1 MCSLTN
7 IASTY
12 NTFMVCIFVSRPTN
26 TYRIAEN
33 FRGEN
38 LCEPPRFCG
47 YTRKFYL
54 RNLERGVLWY
64 GKSEQSTKV
73 FSAKIIFFTNSQ
85 KFSPSKVSRYMV
97 HFVCPYGEDYI
108 TYGEC
113 TSHDWMIAGMW
124 VEIASGV
131 PLASF
136 QVLVHGRRAWEWG

>member
-1 MCSLTN
+1 MWSLTN

-12 NTFMVCIFVSRPTN
+12 NTFMVRIFVSRPTN

-33 FRGEN
+33 FRGRK
-38 LCEPPRFCG
+38 LVRISWFCG
-47 YTRKFYL
+47 YTRKFCP
-54 RNLERGVLWY
+54 RNLGRGVLWH

-73 FSAKIIFFTNSQ
+73 FSAKIIFFTNSRR
-85 KFSPSKVSRYMV
+85 FSPSKVSRYMV

-113 TSHDWMIAGMW
+113 TSHDWMITGMR

-136 QVLVHGRRAWEWG
+136 QALVHGWRAWEWG